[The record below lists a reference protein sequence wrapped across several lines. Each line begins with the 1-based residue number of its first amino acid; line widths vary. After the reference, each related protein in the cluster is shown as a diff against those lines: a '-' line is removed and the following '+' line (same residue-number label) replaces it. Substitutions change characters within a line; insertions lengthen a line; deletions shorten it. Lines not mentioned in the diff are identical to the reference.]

1 MLELSSS
8 FAGLVEDY
16 IMRVSSDAMQADA
29 ASAASTGLPPLPLRR
44 PETYATPPSQPPPI
58 PPRVQVNAAPQIA
71 KVAAPPVLPPRPS
84 TTQTTSR
91 ETRFVPPVPTGGMM
105 QAPRAPPKRTV
116 EPVEVPGTSGRLKPC
131 SSIVLTLDTLGL
143 HSRRARQFASGTS
156 KAARQSALQAVQ
168 SPNRSHS
175 KRSSTGCRY
184 DGRSRW

>member
-1 MLELSSS
+1 
-8 FAGLVEDY
+8 
-16 IMRVSSDAMQADA
+16 VSPDAMQADA
-29 ASAASTGLPPLPLRR
+29 ASATPTGPPPLPSRR
-44 PETYATPPSQPPPI
+44 PENYATAPSQPPPI
-58 PPRVQVNAAPQIA
+58 PPRDKVNATPQIA
-71 KVAAPPVLPPRPS
+71 KVAAPPVLPPRRS

-116 EPVEVPGTSGRLKPC
+116 EPVEVPGTPGRLEPC
-131 SSIVLTLDTLGL
+131 SPILILCTLGL

-168 SPNRSHS
+168 SPDRSNS

>member
-29 ASAASTGLPPLPLRR
+29 ASAAFTGLPPLPLRR

-116 EPVEVPGTSGRLKPC
+116 EPVEVPGTPGRLKHC
-131 SSIVLTLDTLGL
+131 SSILTLDTLGL
-143 HSRRARQFASGTS
+143 LSRRARQFASGTS

-168 SPNRSHS
+168 SSDRSNS